1 MYFLLSTSQNY
12 SFYDGILWIK
22 EPILFV
28 SDIFSFLFIVIFIV
42 YSFIMKKKIL
52 RYIFAFFTVLSH
64 IVLNLYI
71 LKDNEQNIFENIDFM
86 IFSVNEQYYIEKL
99 YIVPLGFVLMQFL
112 IEAYFFYKKEQ
123 MKLQRYKR
131 LKNFKANKK

>member
-1 MYFLLSTSQNY
+1 MYFLLSSSENY

-22 EPILFV
+22 EPILFAN
-28 SDIFSFLFIVIFIV
+28 DIFSFIFIIV
-42 YSFIMKKKIL
+42 FIMKKKIL

-71 LKDNEQNIFENIDFM
+71 LKDNGQNIFENIAFM

-123 MKLQRYKR
+123 KKWQRYKR
-131 LKNFKANKK
+131 LQNFKGNKKCVRI